1 MTGRDRAAA
10 RSRPGKPRPGAP
22 RPHLARRV
30 PTPTPGAI
38 PLSDAEATLEAG
50 AGGVGTGAAG
60 IEVAPRSSVAA
71 VLKNRPFLLLW
82 LSQLATQI
90 GVNMVLYAL
99 TVVVLE
105 ASSLSSAVS
114 ALFLTFLV
122 PSVLFSAL
130 AGVYVDRIDRRVVL
144 VVTNALRAGVL
155 VGIFAVGGDI
165 GMVLLLN
172 TIFSILTVFFAPA
185 EAAMIPV
192 LVPRE
197 QLIAANGIFTLTLNG
212 AFALGYALLGPL
224 IVTIAGGPEPVIVVV
239 AVLFTLAAVLC
250 LVLPPD
256 PPLPHARKR
265 AIDAVSEASHAVTGV
280 FGQLREGI
288 GYIRDNPA
296 IAWSLAYLGISASL
310 IGVVAVLGPSFARDT
325 LGLAPKDLIV
335 VVLPLGL
342 GIVMGVLLLNNFGKY
357 VARRRAIELGLV
369 LLGILL
375 VILTVAG
382 PVSRFLTGV
391 GDRVPVLDL
400 SALTS
405 LVAIVVAIGF
415 LAGVCYGIVAISAQ
429 VQLQEDIP
437 ADVRGRVFGV
447 LNMLISVA
455 SILPIIIVGPIA
467 DVVGTT
473 AVILAIAAF
482 VVVSGLFSIIRR
494 GPIRAEEERDLV
506 TAIEPGSQLDPTRAN
521 LPGRRESHDHSHRE
535 AHLHGEAHRDRD
547 AEPGP

>member
-1 MTGRDRAAA
+1 MTARDRAAA
-10 RSRPGKPRPGAP
+10 RARPGKAAVGLAASKRRARSRDAGQANVEAVTAP
-22 RPHLARRV
+22 V
-30 PTPTPGAI
+30 PAPT
-38 PLSDAEATLEAG
+38 T
-50 AGGVGTGAAG
+50 
-60 IEVAPRSSVAA
+60 SSTAA
-71 VLKNRPFLLLW
+71 VLRNRPFLLLW

-130 AGVYVDRIDRRVVL
+130 AGVYVDRIDRRTML
-144 VVTNALRAGVL
+144 VVTNALRAAIL
-155 VGIFAVGGDI
+155 IGIWAVGPDI
-165 GMVLLLN
+165 PTLLLLN
-172 TIFSILTVFFAPA
+172 TLFSIVTVFFAPA

-192 LVPRE
+192 LVPRD
-197 QLIAANGIFTLTLNG
+197 QLVPANGLFTLTLNG

-224 IVTIAGGPEPVIVVV
+224 IVTIAGGPAPVLIVV
-239 AVLFTLAAVLC
+239 AVLFGLAAILC
-250 LVLPPD
+250 ATLPSD
-256 PPLPHARKR
+256 PPSETARPR
-265 AIDAVSEASHAVTGV
+265 AREAVSEAGHAVTGV
-280 FGQLREGI
+280 FGQLREGLS
-288 GYIRDNPA
+288 YIRANPA

-335 VVLPLGL
+335 VVLPLGI
-342 GIVMGVLLLNNFGKY
+342 GIVMGVLLLNNYGKY
-357 VARRRAIELGLV
+357 IARRRAIELGLV
-369 LLGILL
+369 ILGVLL

-382 PVSRFLTGV
+382 PLSRILTGV
-391 GDRVPVLDL
+391 GDQVPLVDL

-405 LVAIVVAIGF
+405 LLSVVVAIAF

-437 ADVRGRVFGV
+437 ADVRGRIFGV

-467 DVVGTT
+467 DFIGTT

-482 VVVSGLFSIIRR
+482 VAFSGLASIMMR
-494 GPIRAEEERDLV
+494 GPIRADEAPDIV
-506 TAIEPGSQLDPTRAN
+506 TEIVSGSHLDPTRAN
-521 LPGRRESHDHSHRE
+521 LPGQPREPHDHSHRE
-535 AHLHGEAHRDRD
+535 AHRHGEAHSEREPRRDGEGRK
-547 AEPGP
+547 AP